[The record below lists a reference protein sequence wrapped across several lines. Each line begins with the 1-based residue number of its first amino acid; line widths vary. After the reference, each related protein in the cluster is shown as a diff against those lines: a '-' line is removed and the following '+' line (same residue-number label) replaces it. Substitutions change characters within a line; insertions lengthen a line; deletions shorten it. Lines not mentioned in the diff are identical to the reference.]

1 MNTNKHTIPPIKF
14 YKWSVNPVVLQFQ
27 CTWREL
33 RTHSMSGCGQNF
45 DLKSIDRCRKW
56 NALKMKFLIYEIYW
70 IFVYLAKFLFSF
82 LMKIFLFLFFS
93 FDFLPGSEPLIE
105 KRGNKNARLIALSME
120 DLFRIVL
127 LSDSGGGCNT
137 HAPTMCAC
145 AGGRC
150 NPFSD
155 ALASLALMIW
165 LTETEYIET
174 ADWQSLMFDHYF
186 PIRLV

>member
-1 MNTNKHTIPPIKF
+1 MNTNKHTIPQIKF

-56 NALKMKFLIYEIYW
+56 NALKMKLLIYEIYW
-70 IFVYLAKFLFSF
+70 IFVYLAKFLY
-82 LMKIFLFLFFS
+82 LLFWWKSIYFIS

-105 KRGNKNARLIALSME
+105 KRGNKNARLIALSIE

-127 LSDSGGGCNT
+127 LSDSGGGSMHLPCVRVQGVGVT
-137 HAPTMCAC
+137 RFQM
-145 AGGRC
+145 R
-150 NPFSD
+150 
-155 ALASLALMIW
+155 
-165 LTETEYIET
+165 
-174 ADWQSLMFDHYF
+174 
-186 PIRLV
+186 

>member
-56 NALKMKFLIYEIYW
+56 NALKMKLLIYEIYW
-70 IFVYLAKFLFSF
+70 IFVYLAKFLFTF
-82 LMKIFLFLFFS
+82 LMKIFLFLFFWLLTRIWS
-93 FDFLPGSEPLIE
+93 FDWKERKQKCKIDCTF
-105 KRGNKNARLIALSME
+105 N
-120 DLFRIVL
+120 LFRIVL

-165 LTETEYIET
+165 LTALSTLKLQIGNLSCLT
-174 ADWQSLMFDHYF
+174 VIS
-186 PIRLV
+186 PSV

>member
-56 NALKMKFLIYEIYW
+56 NALKMKLLIYEIYW
-70 IFVYLAKFLFSF
+70 IFVYLAKFLY
-82 LMKIFLFLFFS
+82 LLFWWKSIYFIS

-105 KRGNKNARLIALSME
+105 KRGNKNARLIALSICSE
-120 DLFRIVL
+120 LSFCRIQGV
-127 LSDSGGGCNT
+127 GVT
-137 HAPTMCAC
+137 HMHLPSYHVCVC
-145 AGGRC
+145 RG
-150 NPFSD
+150 
-155 ALASLALMIW
+155 
-165 LTETEYIET
+165 
-174 ADWQSLMFDHYF
+174 
-186 PIRLV
+186 

>member
-1 MNTNKHTIPPIKF
+1 MNTNKHTIPQIKF

-70 IFVYLAKFLFSF
+70 IFVYLAKFLFTF

-93 FDFLPGSEPLIE
+93 SYPDLILWLKREKTKMQDWLHFQWRICSELSFCRIQGVGVTHMHLPCVRVQGVGVT
-105 KRGNKNARLIALSME
+105 RFQMR
-120 DLFRIVL
+120 
-127 LSDSGGGCNT
+127 
-137 HAPTMCAC
+137 
-145 AGGRC
+145 
-150 NPFSD
+150 
-155 ALASLALMIW
+155 
-165 LTETEYIET
+165 
-174 ADWQSLMFDHYF
+174 
-186 PIRLV
+186 